1 MDGVII
7 INKSKGYTSHDIVN
21 ILRKETNIKK
31 IGHTGTLDPNAT
43 GVLPVLIGKATKIS
57 KYLMEHDK
65 IYIATIRLGQ
75 KTDTGDAEGRII
87 LEKQP
92 TKLDEKI
99 IVQALE
105 DFAGEQMQCPPM
117 YSAVK
122 IKGKKLYEY
131 ARNGEEISIKP
142 RKIKIYDIK
151 FLEYNNEKIKIIAL
165 TGKIGSGIDVIK
177 SYLLRHKRVS
187 PIIPAYAGSEE
198 LSSNEFLEKIVKGQ
212 IIEAYCNEENEIY
225 GTDISQ
231 MLSTCLYVGIYTP
244 NQIANMAECPNI
256 ELLPIEIDMNA
267 EARFLHLLGYPHK
280 EELTY
285 KQLEEQ
291 EITNICKKFLKDNQY
306 NNEDIENLWISLAR
320 H

>member
-1 MDGVII
+1 MRKYTHEIEIKGVMKII
-7 INKSKGYTSHDIVN
+7 AMITDI
-21 ILRKETNIKK
+21 
-31 IGHTGTLDPNAT
+31 
-43 GVLPVLIGKATKIS
+43 KIS
-57 KYLMEHDK
+57 FQSD
-65 IYIATIRLGQ
+65 
-75 KTDTGDAEGRII
+75 
-87 LEKQP
+87 
-92 TKLDEKI
+92 
-99 IVQALE
+99 
-105 DFAGEQMQCPPM
+105 
-117 YSAVK
+117 
-122 IKGKKLYEY
+122 
-131 ARNGEEISIKP
+131 
-142 RKIKIYDIK
+142 
-151 FLEYNNEKIKIIAL
+151 NEKIKIIAL

-187 PIIPAYAGSEE
+187 PIILAHAGSEE

-231 MLSTCLYVGIYTP
+231 MLSTCLYIGIYTP

-306 NNEDIENLWISLAR
+306 DNEEERFESHVLYEYKEEVPFTIYKDNQLMIKKFNKKRRVYFDLEGNVYKDKQSNKVWFNLFKAS
-320 H
+320 

>member
-1 MDGVII
+1 MKGVIKTMAMI
-7 INKSKGYTSHDIVN
+7 TDI
-21 ILRKETNIKK
+21 
-31 IGHTGTLDPNAT
+31 
-43 GVLPVLIGKATKIS
+43 KIS
-57 KYLMEHDK
+57 FQSD
-65 IYIATIRLGQ
+65 
-75 KTDTGDAEGRII
+75 
-87 LEKQP
+87 
-92 TKLDEKI
+92 
-99 IVQALE
+99 
-105 DFAGEQMQCPPM
+105 
-117 YSAVK
+117 
-122 IKGKKLYEY
+122 
-131 ARNGEEISIKP
+131 
-142 RKIKIYDIK
+142 
-151 FLEYNNEKIKIIAL
+151 NEKIKIIAL

-187 PIIPAYAGSEE
+187 PIIPAHAGSEE

-306 NNEDIENLWISLAR
+306 DNEDIENLDVFHYHLASYSELRSALEDSSFKYALKEFNATYGLISNLDNFI
-320 H
+320 